1 MSKIIG
7 ALKDENVTS
16 LYSENETKCNNFTND
31 FCKELVSSCGGIVEI
46 FGPSGSGKSTLALQ
60 IMAQRLNADETF
72 KGLYISTDSTFSA
85 TRLRQ
90 ICADKST
97 ELFLSFADRILVQ
110 HLGDLESQDH
120 FIQYFLENLVQVES
134 IAMIVID
141 SISANF
147 RVCTRAKESTQSLYR
162 SAFIL
167 RNLATRYGCQIICI
181 NQITASM
188 TETLTRS
195 SGSRTPYFRPALG
208 LSWTNC
214 VSTRIL
220 IEKDHLAGPESRVID
235 IIFTP
240 TRKSELFYCTLG
252 TFGFS
257 NFRCPTRDGINK
269 LEDDLSI

>member
-1 MSKIIG
+1 MTKIIG
-7 ALKDENVTS
+7 ALNGESVAS
-16 LYSENETKCNNFTND
+16 LYSKNETKCNNFTND
-31 FCKELVSSCGGIVEI
+31 FCNELASSYGGIVEI

-72 KGLYISTDSTFSA
+72 KGLYISTDNTFSA

-90 ICADKST
+90 IFAEKSN

-147 RVCTRAKESTQSLYR
+147 RVCSRAKESTQSLYR

-167 RNLATRYGCQIICI
+167 RNLATRYGCKIICI

-188 TETLTRS
+188 TEMSTRPS
-195 SGSRTPYFRPALG
+195 SRTPYFRPALG

-220 IEKDHLAGPESRVID
+220 IEKDHLASPESRVVD

-240 TRKSELFYCTLG
+240 TRKSELFYCTLSE
-252 TFGFS
+252 FGFS